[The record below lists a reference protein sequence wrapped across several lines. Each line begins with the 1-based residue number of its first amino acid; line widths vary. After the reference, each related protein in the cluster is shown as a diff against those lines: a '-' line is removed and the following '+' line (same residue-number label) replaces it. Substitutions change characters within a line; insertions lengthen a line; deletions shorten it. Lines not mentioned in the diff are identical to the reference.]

1 MACALVAGLA
11 IADGVE
17 SANTV
22 GYSDVSVAAGTFIMI
37 GAQFTKV
44 GAQNIPI
51 GDLIQGD
58 FAPATYSKRLTEAP
72 QIQILNA
79 AGTGYTTYYYLS
91 DAEDDEENEVLGWA
105 DGVGDL
111 VTTINL
117 NPGDAV
123 WFKAITATNLK
134 LKGEVISGNTKA
146 ITVTTTKADQFSMIA
161 NPFPTTLDI
170 NDITW
175 SGLTPSTYS
184 KRLTEAPQIQ
194 VLNAAGTGY
203 TTYYYINDA
212 EDENEDE
219 VTGWADGVGD
229 LAETA
234 IGVGK
239 GFWLKL
245 PTAGT
250 VTATFA
256 L

>member
-1 MACALVAGLA
+1 MA
-11 IADGVE
+11 VE

-22 GYSDVSVAAGTFIMI
+22 GYTDVSVAAGKFFMVGT
-37 GAQFTKV
+37 QFTQV

-51 GDLIQGD
+51 GELIQGD
-58 FAPATYSKRLTEAP
+58 FAPATYKTRMTAAP

-79 AGTGYTTYYYLS
+79 NGTTYTTYYYID
-91 DAEDDEENEVLGWA
+91 DAEDDDENEVTGWSTA
-105 DGVGDL
+105 GGDL
-111 VTTINL
+111 VTAVNL

-134 LKGEVISGNTKA
+134 LKGEVVNVNTKT
-146 ITVTTTKADQFSMIA
+146 ITVTTSKADQFSMIA
-161 NPFPTTLDI
+161 NPFPTELDI
-170 NDITW
+170 NSVTW
-175 SGLTPSTYS
+175 SGLTPATY
-184 KRLTEAPQIQ
+184 KTRMTAAPQIQ
-194 VLNAAGTGY
+194 VLNANGTTY
-203 TTYYYINDA
+203 TTYYYIDDA
-212 EDENEDE
+212 EDDDENE
-219 VTGWADGVGD
+219 VTGWSTAGGD

-250 VTATFA
+250 ITATFT